1 MRKVI
6 VTALAAGALAVGT
19 ALPSV
24 AQAAEPGHVRAE
36 AALSYGYFV
45 NGDSGK
51 CMDAGWSHAN
61 STPVVQWDCY
71 DAATQSWSWNGSA
84 IVNVDS
90 GKCLDAQWSHA
101 NSTAVVQYDCY
112 GGATQQWAFRVNGD
126 GYAIMNLDSGKC
138 LDAVWSHANGTTLV
152 QYDCYAGATQVWH
165 G

>member
-24 AQAAEPGHVRAE
+24 AQAAEPGHVA
-36 AALSYGYFV
+36 AGTALSYGYFV

-71 DAATQSWSWNGSA
+71 D
-84 IVNVDS
+84 
-90 GKCLDAQWSHA
+90 
-101 NSTAVVQYDCY
+101 
-112 GGATQQWAFRVNGD
+112 GATQQWAFRVNGD

-138 LDAVWSHANGTTLV
+138 LDAVWSHDNGTTLV